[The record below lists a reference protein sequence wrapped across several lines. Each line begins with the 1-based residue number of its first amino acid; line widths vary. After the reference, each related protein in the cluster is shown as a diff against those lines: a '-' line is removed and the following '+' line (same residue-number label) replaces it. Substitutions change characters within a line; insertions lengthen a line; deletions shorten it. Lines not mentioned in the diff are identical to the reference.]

1 MQTNEIKKTKREIYT
16 APEAVVED
24 LRIELAFLQEDD
36 GSAGGFKDD
45 EW

>member
-1 MQTNEIKKTKREIYT
+1 MQTNEMNKLLKETYT

-24 LRIELAFLQEDD
+24 LLIELAFLQEDD
-36 GSAGGFKDD
+36 GSAGGFTDD

>member
-1 MQTNEIKKTKREIYT
+1 MQTNEMCKLQKGTYT

-24 LRIELAFLQEDD
+24 LLIELAFLQEDD
-36 GSAGGFKDD
+36 GSAGGFTDD

>member
-1 MQTNEIKKTKREIYT
+1 MQTKEFIKEKNEVYT

-24 LRIELAFLQEDD
+24 LLIELAFLQEDD
-36 GSAGGFKDD
+36 GSAGGFTDD

>member
-1 MQTNEIKKTKREIYT
+1 MQTNEIKKPKREIYT

-24 LRIELAFLQEDD
+24 LWIELAFLGDDD
-36 GSAGGFKDD
+36 GSAGGFQDD